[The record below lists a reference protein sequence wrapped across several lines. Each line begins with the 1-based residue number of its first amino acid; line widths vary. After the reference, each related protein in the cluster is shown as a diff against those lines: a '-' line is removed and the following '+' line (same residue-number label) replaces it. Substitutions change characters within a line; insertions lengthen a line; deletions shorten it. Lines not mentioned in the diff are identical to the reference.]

1 MVSMKLGWKV
11 SIFFALLTL
20 YSTARGQALSET
32 TDLLTSPAARQK
44 LTLTDPNAKK
54 AEAGVESLGLSAAG
68 EARVYELSAKI
79 FEKLTHQAGGDSEK
93 LGIKLQDFL
102 RDPAALGAELT
113 DAQKT
118 EIHELSSEIKWTAGG
133 DEL

>member
-1 MVSMKLGWKV
+1 MKLGWKV
-11 SIFFALLTL
+11 SIVFALLTL

-54 AEAGVESLGLSAAG
+54 AAAGVESLGLSPAG

-79 FEKLTHQAGGDSEK
+79 FEKLTYQAGGDPEK

-102 RDPAALGAELT
+102 RDPATLGAELT
-113 DAQKT
+113 NAQKT
-118 EIHELSSEIKWTAGG
+118 EIHELSREIK
-133 DEL
+133 